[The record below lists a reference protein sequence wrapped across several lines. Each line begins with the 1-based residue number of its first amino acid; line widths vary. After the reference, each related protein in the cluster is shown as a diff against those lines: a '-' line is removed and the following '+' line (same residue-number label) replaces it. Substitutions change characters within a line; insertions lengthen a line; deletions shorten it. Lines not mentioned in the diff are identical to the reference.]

1 MTRPAQLVRD
11 ASALRHNYRIACER
25 APGSRVYGI
34 VKADAYGSGAGW
46 AAKHLLAEGAPGFG
60 VATLEEAVELI
71 ELGVDV
77 PVLLLEGAIDG
88 TELAKSARLGCE
100 LVIHTPE
107 QLTEFTAFG
116 VPYHADVWLKV
127 DTGMGRLGF
136 APENAAQAWSVLERA
151 VEPGRLGLM
160 THFAS
165 AEDPDA
171 GTTELQ
177 IRALYEIADM
187 VGTKRVS
194 LANSAGLLGDWSCH
208 HEGFQSLARP
218 GIMLYGI
225 SPDRARTGVSLGL
238 RPVGTFRS
246 SLISVKPL
254 SKGSGVGYGSK
265 WIAERDS
272 TVGIVAAGY
281 ADGFPR
287 HITPDAQVLVHDTH
301 VPIIGAVS
309 MDMLA
314 VDLTD
319 LTSPCLG
326 DEVVLWGERNP
337 IEHVAERAGTIGYE
351 LACRISK
358 RVYRMDVPD

>member
-11 ASALRHNYRIACER
+11 PSALRHNYRVACER
-25 APGSRVYGI
+25 ASGARVYGI
-34 VKADAYGSGAGW
+34 LKADAYGNGASW
-46 AAKHLLAEGAPGFG
+46 AAEHLLAEGAPGFG

-71 ELGVDV
+71 DVGVDV
-77 PVLLLEGAIDG
+77 PVLLLEGAVDG
-88 TELAKSARLGCE
+88 LELAKSVSLGCE
-100 LVIHTPE
+100 LVIHSPQ
-107 QLTEFTAFG
+107 QLTDLIALGT
-116 VPYHADVWLKV
+116 PYRADVWLKI

-136 APENAAQAWSVLERA
+136 SPEQAAQAWRQIERA

-160 THFAS
+160 THFAN
-165 AEDPDA
+165 ADNPDA

-177 IRALYEIADM
+177 IRALYEVADT
-187 VGTKRVS
+187 VGAKRVS

-208 HEGFQSLARP
+208 REDFQSLARP

-225 SPDRARTGVSLGL
+225 SPHRACTAASLGL
-238 RPVGTFRS
+238 RPVATFRS

-254 SKGSGVGYGSK
+254 PAGAGVGYGSK
-265 WIAERDS
+265 WIAKRDS
-272 TVGIVAAGY
+272 NVGIVAAGY

-287 HITPDAQVLVHDTH
+287 HIAPGTQVLVRDTH
-301 VPIIGAVS
+301 VPIIGTVS

-319 LTSPCLG
+319 VNSPARG

-351 LACRISK
+351 LACRVSK
-358 RVYRMDVPD
+358 RVYRVDVA

>member
-1 MTRPAQLVRD
+1 M
-11 ASALRHNYRIACER
+11 
-25 APGSRVYGI
+25 
-34 VKADAYGSGAGW
+34 
-46 AAKHLLAEGAPGFG
+46 
-60 VATLEEAVELI
+60 
-71 ELGVDV
+71 
-77 PVLLLEGAIDG
+77 
-88 TELAKSARLGCE
+88 
-100 LVIHTPE
+100 
-107 QLTEFTAFG
+107 
-116 VPYHADVWLKV
+116 
-127 DTGMGRLGF
+127 
-136 APENAAQAWSVLERA
+136 
-151 VEPGRLGLM
+151 
-160 THFAS
+160 
-165 AEDPDA
+165 
-171 GTTELQ
+171 
-177 IRALYEIADM
+177 
-187 VGTKRVS
+187 
-194 LANSAGLLGDWSCH
+194 
-208 HEGFQSLARP
+208 
-218 GIMLYGI
+218 
-225 SPDRARTGVSLGL
+225 
-238 RPVGTFRS
+238 GTFRS

-319 LTSPCLG
+319 LTSPSLG

-351 LACRISK
+351 LACRIK